1 MDKVERVSLDIC
13 KAFAFTWLTLVDT
26 QSLGK

>member
-13 KAFAFTWLTLVDT
+13 KAFALTWLTLVDT